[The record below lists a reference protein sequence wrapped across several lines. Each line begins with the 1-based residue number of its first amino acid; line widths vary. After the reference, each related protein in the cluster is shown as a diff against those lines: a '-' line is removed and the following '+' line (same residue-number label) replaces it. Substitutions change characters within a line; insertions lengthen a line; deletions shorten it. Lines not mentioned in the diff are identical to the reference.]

1 MGGWELG
8 RAVPYECPLPGLQAS
23 LRYAWASRQD
33 GSPSRAGLWCT
44 GSEGWLGVGEVFPS
58 LAFGLRCAPGF
69 AALRRDETP

>member
-1 MGGWELG
+1 MGSGRWENRVGKAEAPPSRPSGFAALRLG
-8 RAVPYECPLPGLQAS
+8 EAPR
-23 LRYAWASRQD
+23 
-33 GSPSRAGLWCT
+33 RAGLWCT